1 MKKLTLRCLGV
12 GILVLVGGCAGTPS
26 PKFYTLSPMS
36 GQVKRLEI
44 LTETRPLSIAIA
56 PIKFPDFLDRPQIVT
71 RPSPNTLK
79 MSEFHRWG
87 GSLSSNFSQV
97 LGENL
102 SILLGTD
109 RIFYPR
115 QAKAFPIDYHLT
127 LNVKAFEGEIGKE
140 VVLDVD
146 WVVVD
151 RRHKEAS
158 MMQNTVIREPVQRLD
173 YESFVAAQSRAL
185 AVLSHRIASAMEQF
199 SIRQNEIR

>member
-1 MKKLTLRCLGV
+1 MKKLTLRCFGL
-12 GILVLVGGCAGTPS
+12 GILVLVAGCAGTPS

-36 GQVKRLEI
+36 DQVNQQETVTEI
-44 LTETRPLSIAIA
+44 RPLSVAIE

-79 MSEFHRWG
+79 MSESHRWG
-87 GSLSSNFSQV
+87 GSLSSNFLRV

-102 SILLGTD
+102 STLLGTD

-115 QAKAFPIDYHLT
+115 QVKTFPIDYRLT
-127 LNVKAFEGEIGKE
+127 LNVKAFEGDIGKE

-146 WVVVD
+146 WIVID
-151 RRHKEAS
+151 ERHKEA
-158 MMQNTVIREPVQRLD
+158 MVMQNTVIREPVQRLD

-185 AVLSHRIASAMEQF
+185 TTLSHRIAGALEQY
-199 SIRQNEIR
+199 SIRQNKK

>member
-1 MKKLTLRCLGV
+1 MKKLTLRCLGL
-12 GILVLVGGCAGTPS
+12 GILVLVGGCAGGPS

-36 GQVKRLEI
+36 GQVNRLEI
-44 LTETRPLSIAIA
+44 LTETRPFSIAIA

-79 MSEFHRWG
+79 LSEFHRWG
-87 GSLSSNFSQV
+87 GSLSSNFTRV

-102 SILLGTD
+102 STLLSTD
-109 RIFYPR
+109 RVFYPR
-115 QAKAFPIDYHLT
+115 QAKAFPIDYRLS

-146 WVVVD
+146 WVVID
-151 RRHKEAS
+151 QRGKEAT
-158 MMQNTVIREPVQRLD
+158 MMQNTVIREPVQQLD

-185 AVLSHRIASAMEQF
+185 SALSHRIASALEQY
-199 SIRQNEIR
+199 STRQNKK

>member
-12 GILVLVGGCAGTPS
+12 GILILVGGCAGAPS
-26 PKFYTLSPMS
+26 PKFYTLSSMS
-36 GQVKRLEI
+36 DQVDRQEV
-44 LTETRPLSIAIA
+44 LTETHPLSVAIA
-56 PIKFPDFLDRPQIVT
+56 PIKFPDFLDRSQIVT

-87 GSLSSNFSQV
+87 GTLSSNFMRV

-102 SILLGTD
+102 STLLGTD
-109 RIFYPR
+109 RIFYAR

-127 LNVKAFEGEIGKE
+127 LNVKTFEGEIGEE

-146 WVVVD
+146 WAVID
-151 RRHKEAS
+151 QQNKEVA
-158 MMQNTVIREPVQRLD
+158 MMQNTVIREPVQQLD

-185 AVLSHRIASAMEQF
+185 AALSHRIADALEQY
-199 SIRQNEIR
+199 SIRQNKK

>member
-1 MKKLTLRCLGV
+1 MKKITLRGLGLGV
-12 GILVLVGGCAGTPS
+12 LVLVSGCAGTPP
-26 PKFYTLSPMS
+26 PKLYTLSPMS
-36 GQVKRLEI
+36 DQASRLEI
-44 LTETRPLSIAIA
+44 LAESCPLSVEIA
-56 PIKFPDFLDRPQIVT
+56 PIEFPDFLDRSQIVT

-87 GSLSSNFSQV
+87 GSLSSNFLRV

-102 SILLGTD
+102 SILLGTE

-115 QAKAFPIDYHLT
+115 QAKAFPIDYRLT

-146 WVVVD
+146 WVVIDQQHEGAV
-151 RRHKEAS
+151 
-158 MMQNTVIREPVQRLD
+158 MMQNTVIREPVQRSD

-185 AVLSHRIASAMEQF
+185 AVLSHRIASAMEQC
-199 SIRQNEIR
+199 SIRQNKK

>member
-1 MKKLTLRCLGV
+1 MKKLTLRCLGL
-12 GILVLVGGCAGTPS
+12 GILVLTGGCAGTPS
-26 PKFYTLSPMS
+26 PNFYTLSSMS
-36 GQVKRLEI
+36 DQVNRLEI
-44 LTETRPLSIAIA
+44 LTKTCPLSVAIA
-56 PIKFPDFLDRPQIVT
+56 PIEFPDFLDRSQIVT

-87 GSLSSNFSQV
+87 GSLSSNFLRV

-146 WVVVD
+146 WVVID
-151 RRHKEAS
+151 QQHKEAA
-158 MMQNTVIREPVQRLD
+158 MMKNTVILEPVQRSD

-185 AVLSHRIASAMEQF
+185 AALSHRIASAMGQC
-199 SIRQNEIR
+199 SIRQNKK

>member
-1 MKKLTLRCLGV
+1 MKKLTLRCLGL
-12 GILVLVGGCAGTPS
+12 GILILVGGCAGAPS

-36 GQVKRLEI
+36 DQVNQLET
-44 LTETRPLSIAIA
+44 LTETRPLSVAIA

-87 GSLSSNFSQV
+87 GSLSSNFLQV

-102 SILLGTD
+102 STLLSTD

-115 QAKAFPIDYHLT
+115 QANAFPIDYHLT

-146 WVVVD
+146 WVVID
-151 RRHKEAS
+151 QRHKEAT

-185 AVLSHRIASAMEQF
+185 AVLSHQIASVIEQY
-199 SIRQNEIR
+199 SIHQNK

>member
-1 MKKLTLRCLGV
+1 MKKIMLRGLGL
-12 GILVLVGGCAGTPS
+12 GILALVGGCAGTPS

-36 GQVKRLEI
+36 DQVNQLEI
-44 LTETRPLSIAIA
+44 STENRPLSVAIA

-79 MSEFHRWG
+79 MSESHRWG
-87 GSLSSNFSQV
+87 GSLSSNFSRV

-102 SILLGTD
+102 STLLGTD

-115 QAKAFPIDYHLT
+115 QAKAFPIDYRLT

-146 WVVVD
+146 WVVID
-151 RRHKEAS
+151 QQHKKATI
-158 MMQNTVIREPVQRLD
+158 MQNTVISEPVQRSE

-185 AVLSHRIASAMEQF
+185 AALSYRIASAIRQS
-199 SIRQNEIR
+199 SIRQNKK